1 MWFKIKTIQ
10 VKGIPDIR
18 KTQQNVLTVSGVP
31 IRKADA
37 NNYSLFSLFC
47 HAFLLG
53 MAFFIARFLLKGMGF
68 LEKKLSVIS
77 IIIEDMEA
85 SAAINDL
92 LHQFGKY
99 VVGRMGIPYKEKE
112 LSIICVVVD
121 APGDVTSSLS
131 GKLGMLKGV
140 STKTITSKK

>member
-1 MWFKIKTIQ
+1 M
-10 VKGIPDIR
+10 
-18 KTQQNVLTVSGVP
+18 
-31 IRKADA
+31 
-37 NNYSLFSLFC
+37 
-47 HAFLLG
+47 
-53 MAFFIARFLLKGMGF
+53 
-68 LEKKLSVIS
+68 EKKLSVIS

-85 SAAINDL
+85 SASINDL

-121 APGDVTSSLS
+121 APADITSSLS